1 MDQMQLRLFSVTE
14 RAKFVRHKGS
24 HVVLISISVEAV
36 GCEVMLAE
44 CKDKL
49 QQPLHFFQGEFILRY
64 TSLVLLRTGPCRE
77 ASASPVQ

>member
-1 MDQMQLRLFSVTE
+1 MDQMQLRRFAVTE
-14 RAKFVRHKGS
+14 RAKFARQKGS

-49 QQPLHFFQGEFILRY
+49 QQPLHLFSGRIHFKIY
-64 TSLVLLRTGPCRE
+64 VTG
-77 ASASPVQ
+77 SS